1 MVKKKICKALAIG
14 LTAVMSIAL
23 FTGCGDKKADKA
35 DDANKLTA
43 DQPGWKEDTSPVT
56 LDWYMNFSWFAKKW
70 QDDAVSK
77 YVTKKT
83 GVSINFITPAGNETE
98 KVNTMIASGKL
109 PDMLTLDCNESAAAI
124 KTMIEGGLVSPLD
137 ELSKKY
143 DLYFTKV
150 ANPQKLA
157 WYKQDDGHVYEYPN
171 ASSSL
176 DDFDKYKEKKPS
188 NQTFLVRKDMYEALG
203 KPDMTTPEGFLNALK
218 AAKEKFGTVN
228 GQPLIPIGLHEF
240 NDTGNYSLDAYIQNF
255 LAIPMEKDGKF
266 YDRQTDPEYVTWL
279 KTFRKANEMG
289 LLSKDIFVDKR
300 AQMEEKI
307 NQGRYFAMLYQRSDM
322 ATQQLNLYKKDPNS
336 IYIAVDGPENSK
348 KETPKLAGDSL
359 AGWTVTLISKDCK
372 DPKRAIRF
380 LSYLISEE
388 GNKDLF
394 LGEKGVT
401 YDTIDGKDQFKPE
414 VLNLLNTDRT
424 AFDKQYGASYTYW
437 MLMDTNLQLQWTP
450 PSTAPIKAMED
461 WTKGKTV
468 SYAVFDNTK
477 PTGDNAEGIA
487 NTKIEQLFGA
497 TLPKLLMAKSD
508 SEFDSMFADFKKK
521 RDEAGFDKVMAYKQK
536 QYENNKKKLGIK

>member
-1 MVKKKICKALAIG
+1 MVKKKIFKVLTIG
-14 LTAVMSIAL
+14 LATVISMAFFA
-23 FTGCGDKKADKA
+23 GCGNKKDDKTEQASTT
-35 DDANKLTA
+35 TA
-43 DQPGWKEDTSPVT
+43 DQPGWKEDTSPIT
-56 LDWYMNFSWFAKKW
+56 LDWYVNYSWFTKKW
-70 QDDAVSK
+70 QDDAISK

-83 GVSINFITPAGNETE
+83 GVTLNLISPAGNEAE

-109 PDMLTLDCNESAAAI
+109 PDILTLDCNDAAI
-124 KTMIEGGLVSPLD
+124 KTMIQGGLVSPLD
-137 ELSKKY
+137 ELAQKY

-150 ANPQKLA
+150 ADQQKLD
-157 WYKQDDGHVYEYPN
+157 WYKQEDGHVYEYPN

-176 DDFDKYKEKKPS
+176 KDFDKYKDLKPS

-203 KPDMTTPEGFLNALK
+203 KPDMSTPEGFLNALK

-228 GQPLIPIGLHEF
+228 GQPLIPIGFHEF
-240 NDTGNYSLDAYIQNF
+240 GDTGNYSFEAYLQNF
-255 LAIPMEKDGKF
+255 LSIPMDKDGKF
-266 YDRQTDPEYVTWL
+266 YDRQTDPEYINWL

-289 LLSKDIFVDKR
+289 LLAKDIFVDKR
-300 AQMEEKI
+300 SQMEEKI
-307 NQGRYFAMLYQRSDM
+307 AQGRYFAMLYQRSDM
-322 ATQQLNLYKKDPNS
+322 ATQQLALYKKDPNS
-336 IYIAVDGPENSK
+336 IYIAVDGPKNSK
-348 KETPKLAGDSL
+348 KEQSKLSGDSL
-359 AGWTVTLISKDCK
+359 GGWTVTLVSKACK

-380 LSYLISEE
+380 ISYLISEE

-401 YDTIDGKDQFKPE
+401 YDTIDGKEQFKPE
-414 VLNLLNTDRT
+414 VLDLLNSDRA
-424 AFDKQYGASYTYW
+424 AFDKKYGASFTYW
-437 MLMDTNLQLQWTP
+437 MLMDTNLQLKWAP
-450 PSTAPIKAMED
+450 PSSAPIKAMED

-508 SEFDSMFADFKKK
+508 AEFDSIFAEFKKK
-521 RDEAGFDKVMAYKQK
+521 RDEAGFNKVMDYKQK
-536 QYENNKKKLGIK
+536 QYESNKKKLGVK